1 MRYRGLLV
9 YSSID
14 AGRNSWF
21 ISELIKKA
29 AELDIE
35 LSLYEGGL
43 DPAFEKRLSGIDIV
57 LNRCRDG
64 EVNRLCKERGIICVN
79 NEKTVRIGNNK
90 WENYLFCVEN
100 DIPVIDTVLIKE
112 GVSLPR
118 FPFVM
123 KELSGHGGH
132 EVYWVDSDENYEKLI
147 ERPGKNY
154 IAQRAVSDHTK
165 DLRLYMIGD
174 RMITSIMRSS
184 TDDFRSNFSRG
195 GRIELFSP
203 DSSIIEIAKK
213 AQRLLD
219 SDFIGID
226 FIPDKGRWY
235 LNEIEDMVGSRMV
248 YKLTDID
255 VARLYLER
263 ARKRIDFSYDKREQN
278 AL

>member
-35 LSLYEGGL
+35 LSLYEWGL

-203 DSSIIEIAKK
+203 DSSIIGIAKK

-263 ARKRIDFSYDKREQN
+263 ARKRIDFSYDK
-278 AL
+278 